1 MTKRFVL
8 VLMIMIC
15 LTMFSGGMLAYAQER
30 DSFQPVYYKYYTSI
44 RVEAGDTLWDIA
56 DRYVCEQTGSRQDYI
71 REVMKLNGMK
81 SDQIRT
87 GESLT
92 IFYYS
97 TELK

>member
-1 MTKRFVL
+1 
-8 VLMIMIC
+8 MIC

-30 DSFQPVYYKYYTSI
+30 EDSHPVYYKYYTSI

-56 DRYVCEQTGSRQDYI
+56 ERYVCDQTGSRQDYI

-87 GESLT
+87 GENIT
-92 IFYYS
+92 VFYYS